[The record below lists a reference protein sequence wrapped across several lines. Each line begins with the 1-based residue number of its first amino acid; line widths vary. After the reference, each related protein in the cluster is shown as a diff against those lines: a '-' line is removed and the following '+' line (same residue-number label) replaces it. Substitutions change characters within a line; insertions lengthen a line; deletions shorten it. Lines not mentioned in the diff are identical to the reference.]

1 MKAKLMIIVV
11 AVLLFACECHIQPPE
26 APAEKLEIKRYQQ
39 PRRRRRR
46 RRVMM
51 AVVRPEDIQRL
62 QTF

>member
-51 AVVRPEDIQRL
+51 AATNPGTKERPEIK
-62 QTF
+62 